1 MDTNDKDVLDKLAS
15 ELLLSA
21 GGGYGIIPGAERTVG
36 DYEKLAVILRLAG
49 QDAAAVDALA
59 VASSIRE
66 ALHRAARIRYR
77 HQPDEAPKEKA

>member
-49 QDAAAVDALA
+49 QDAASADALA
-59 VASSIRE
+59 VASAIRE
-66 ALHRAARIRYR
+66 ARRRANRIRHR
-77 HQPDEAPKEKA
+77 HDPEELAKTEV